1 MGAYIASF
9 GKIGTLTESIEVVDE
24 HTVAI
29 HLTTPYYGVLNDLA
43 MCNPMGIVSP
53 NAFNEDLTT
62 KRRTADPDNGDWPL
76 YVCRGR

>member
-1 MGAYIASF
+1 M
-9 GKIGTLTESIEVVDE
+9 VDE

-62 KRRTADPDNGDWPL
+62 KEELLTQTMGTGPICMPGTVTEPLILSSAIPIIGRTA
-76 YVCRGR
+76 